1 MNNYD
6 ERDYAEEESN
16 RNEMERE
23 GYNEYLSELSESV
36 TDYFMAYRTDPEY
49 IVTVPTDSMKLEIL
63 ISAVGGGVIGKG
75 YSQNSWIYGI
85 RLNGHLVVSGADLR
99 SALRPAT
106 HHEMAKSLA
115 YFMSDQCE
123 SEALLPFLEELGDF
137 GYTE

>member
-6 ERDYAEEESN
+6 ERDYAEEAAN
-16 RNEMERE
+16 QAEMERE

-36 TDYFMAYRTDPEY
+36 TDYFATYRTDPEY

-63 ISAVGGGVIGKG
+63 ISAVGGGEIGKA
-75 YSQNSWIYGI
+75 YAQNDWIYGI

-99 SALRPAT
+99 SALHPAT
-106 HHEMAKSLA
+106 HHEMAQSLA
-115 YFMSDQCE
+115 YFMAVQCE
-123 SEALLPFLEELGDF
+123 SEALLPFLDELADF